1 MAICASCGAAS
12 AEGAPV
18 CASCGRP
25 AAPPPLLPPAPLPP
39 PLLPPPVSPP
49 PVLPPEPPQPPSA
62 PSAPPSAPP
71 PVPAAAP
78 PAEPPTAPFAP
89 SAPAKPDLP
98 PPVLPPPLPDPP
110 PAAGSWGAGRPY
122 DPAGARPAALA
133 WLTGADW
140 RPALRA
146 VVAPTAVLLLAALIA
161 AVPESDYYSAPF
173 HAPPFGKRL
182 GSSLAMALGALG
194 APYRL
199 SLATSWGESS
209 SVFRALPMTVTVLW
223 LLALWLGLR
232 VGARRRQQ
240 RTGEQ
245 QTRRQAAAE
254 AVRTAVA
261 AAAVTLLLGLV
272 GGARWHPGGSGLGM
286 DSAAAAQELGRTT
299 YSASAGW
306 WEAVAWTALLAG
318 LLAFAVHGTDA
329 LRWAAWRNRAV
340 RGWAVA
346 GLAAGRALAVS
357 VGLAAV
363 AGFLVVAVQVD
374 GDLTGAAVAFL
385 PNLGLLLLG
394 VGSGAV
400 FRASSSIASDGA
412 PDWQTEPHDANE
424 YSFFDP
430 GTAGTDWRWSVLL
443 ALVSAVVLGRT
454 AFRRRLD
461 PADRLRL
468 AAVYA
473 VGLSLLMLV
482 PGTLVSTESV
492 VGPLVRSRDFGS
504 EDSLALVPWTLLVAN
519 AVWAAVGALAVP
531 ALLAALDRRPAPPA
545 DRDPEE
551 PGGTPMV
558 LEVVDSE
565 DRRHP
570 AGPAAEEDGPV
581 DPSVWSR
588 RS

>member
-1 MAICASCGAAS
+1 M
-12 AEGAPV
+12 
-18 CASCGRP
+18 
-25 AAPPPLLPPAPLPP
+25 PPP
-39 PLLPPPVSPP
+39 
-49 PVLPPEPPQPPSA
+49 
-62 PSAPPSAPP
+62 
-71 PVPAAAP
+71 
-78 PAEPPTAPFAP
+78 
-89 SAPAKPDLP
+89 DL
-98 PPVLPPPLPDPP
+98 PPVLPPPPP
-110 PAAGSWGAGRPY
+110 EPPSVAGSWGAGRPY
-122 DPAGARPAALA
+122 DPAGSRPAALA

-161 AVPESDYYSAPF
+161 AVPESAYYSGAFDAPS
-173 HAPPFGKRL
+173 FGKRL

-199 SLATSWGESS
+199 GFETTEGGSS
-209 SVFRALPMTVTVLW
+209 SVFRALPMTVTALW
-223 LLALWLGLR
+223 LFALWLGLR

-245 QTRRQAAAE
+245 QTRRQAAGE

-261 AAAVTLLLGLV
+261 TAAVTLLLGLV
-272 GGARWHPGGSGLGM
+272 GGADWHPGGARFGL
-286 DSAAAAQELGRTT
+286 DSDASARFLGRTT
-299 YSASAGW
+299 YSSSAGW

-357 VGLAAV
+357 VALASA
-363 AGFLVVAVQVD
+363 AGFVVVAVRVD

-394 VGSGAV
+394 VGSGAT
-400 FRASSSIASDGA
+400 FRVSSSIAPGGA
-412 PDWQTEPHDANE
+412 PDWQPDPRAVHE

-430 GTAGTDWRWSVLL
+430 HAAGSDWRWSALL
-443 ALVSAVVLGRT
+443 ALVSAAVLGWT
-454 AFRRRLD
+454 AYRRRLD

-482 PGTLVSTESV
+482 PGALVSTESV
-492 VGPLVRSRDFGS
+492 LGPLGRSRESGL

-531 ALLAALDRRPAPPA
+531 PLLAARDRRPALPA
-545 DRDPEE
+545 DRGPGE
-551 PGGTPMV
+551 PGAESAGGTPVV
-558 LEVVDSE
+558 LEVVGSE
-565 DRRHP
+565 DGRRP
-570 AGPAAEEDGPV
+570 AWPEPEDDGPV

-588 RS
+588 RP

>member
-1 MAICASCGAAS
+1 MAICASCGAVS
-12 AEGAPV
+12 TEGAPV

-25 AAPPPLLPPAPLPP
+25 AVPPPLLPPAPLPP

-49 PVLPPEPPQPPSA
+49 PVLPPPPPAAPPSA
-62 PSAPPSAPP
+62 PSEPSAS
-71 PVPAAAP
+71 
-78 PAEPPTAPFAP
+78 

-110 PAAGSWGAGRPY
+110 PATGSWGAGRPY
-122 DPAGARPAALA
+122 DPAAARPAALA
-133 WLTGADW
+133 RLTGADW

-161 AVPESDYYSAPF
+161 AVPESTYYSGAYDAPS
-173 HAPPFGKRL
+173 FGKRL

-199 SLATSWGESS
+199 GFETAGGGSS
-209 SVFRALPMTVTVLW
+209 SVFRALPMTVTALW
-223 LLALWLGLR
+223 LFALWLGLR

-245 QTRRQAAAE
+245 QTRRQAAGE

-261 AAAVTLLLGLV
+261 SAAVTLLIGLV
-272 GGARWHPGGSGLGM
+272 GGADWHPGGARFGLDGAE
-286 DSAAAAQELGRTT
+286 AARLLGRTT
-299 YSASAGW
+299 YSSSAGW

-357 VGLAAV
+357 VALSAA
-363 AGFLVVAVQVD
+363 AGFVVVAVRVD

-394 VGSGAV
+394 VGSGAT
-400 FRASSSIASDGA
+400 FRVGSSTAVDGA
-412 PDWQTEPHDANE
+412 PDWQPDPRDVDE

-430 GTAGTDWRWSVLL
+430 HAAGTDWRWSALL
-443 ALVSAVVLGRT
+443 ALVSAAVLGWT
-454 AFRRRLD
+454 AYRRRLD

-482 PGTLVSTESV
+482 SGTLVSTESV
-492 VGPLVRSRDFGS
+492 LGTLGRSRESGF

-519 AVWAAVGALAVP
+519 AVWAAVGALALP
-531 ALLAALDRRPAPPA
+531 PLLAAVRGRPEREGPYGDGSYGDGPQDGAA
-545 DRDPEE
+545 
-551 PGGTPMV
+551 GPMV
-558 LEVVDSE
+558 SEVIGSHEVPVP
-565 DRRHP
+565 RTGGP
-570 AGPAAEEDGPV
+570 AGAAPEAEA
-581 DPSVWSR
+581 DPSVWR
-588 RS
+588 RQS

>member
-1 MAICASCGAAS
+1 M
-12 AEGAPV
+12 
-18 CASCGRP
+18 
-25 AAPPPLLPPAPLPP
+25 PPP
-39 PLLPPPVSPP
+39 
-49 PVLPPEPPQPPSA
+49 
-62 PSAPPSAPP
+62 
-71 PVPAAAP
+71 
-78 PAEPPTAPFAP
+78 
-89 SAPAKPDLP
+89 DL
-98 PPVLPPPLPDPP
+98 PPVLPPPPPEPP

-122 DPAGARPAALA
+122 DPAGSRPAALA

-146 VVAPTAVLLLAALIA
+146 VVAPTAVLLLAALIVA
-161 AVPESDYYSAPF
+161 AVPESAYYSASPD
-173 HAPPFGKRL
+173 APSFGKRL
-182 GSSLAMALGALG
+182 GSSLAMALCALG

-199 SLATSWGESS
+199 GFETTGGGSS

-223 LLALWLGLR
+223 LSALWLGLR

-245 QTRRQAAAE
+245 QTRRQAAGE

-261 AAAVTLLLGLV
+261 AAAVILLIGLV
-272 GGARWHPGGSGLGM
+272 GGADWHPGGARFGL
-286 DSAAAAQELGRTT
+286 DSAASARFLGRTT

-306 WEAVAWTALLAG
+306 WEAVGWTALLAG

-357 VGLAAV
+357 VALAAA
-363 AGFLVVAVQVD
+363 AGFVVVAVRVD

-394 VGSGAV
+394 VGSGAT
-400 FRASSSIASDGA
+400 FRVGSSTA
-412 PDWQTEPHDANE
+412 PGEAPEWQPDSRDVHE

-430 GTAGTDWRWSVLL
+430 HAAGTDWRWSALL
-443 ALVSAVVLGRT
+443 ALVSAAVLGWT
-454 AFRRRLD
+454 AYRRRLD

-482 PGTLVSTESV
+482 AGALVSTESV
-492 VGPLVRSRDFGS
+492 LGPLGRSRESGL
-504 EDSLALVPWTLLVAN
+504 ENSLALAPWTVLAAN

-531 ALLAALDRRPAPPA
+531 PLLAARDRRPAPPA
-545 DRDPEE
+545 DRGPGE
-551 PGGTPMV
+551 PGAESAGGRPTV
-558 LEVVDSE
+558 LEVVGPE
-565 DRRHP
+565 DGRHP
-570 AGPAAEEDGPV
+570 AGSEPED
-581 DPSVWSR
+581 
-588 RS
+588 

>member
-12 AEGAPV
+12 TEGAPV

-25 AAPPPLLPPAPLPP
+25 VVPPPLLPPAPLPP

-49 PVLPPEPPQPPSA
+49 PVLPPPPSA
-62 PSAPPSAPP
+62 APSA
-71 PVPAAAP
+71 
-78 PAEPPTAPFAP
+78 AP
-89 SAPAKPDLP
+89 SAPAEPPLP
-98 PPVLPPPLPDPP
+98 PPVLPPVPPPPLPS
-110 PAAGSWGAGRPY
+110 AGGSWGAGKPY
-122 DPAGARPAALA
+122 DPAGARPAALG

-146 VVAPTAVLLLAALIA
+146 VVAPTVVLLLAALIT
-161 AVPESDYYSAPF
+161 AVPEAAYFSGTYDAPS
-173 HAPPFGKRL
+173 FGKRF
-182 GSSLAMALGALG
+182 GSALAMALGALG

-199 SLATSWGESS
+199 GFETTGGGNS
-209 SVFRALPMTVTVLW
+209 SVIRALPMTVTVLW
-223 LLALWLGLR
+223 LFALWLGLR

-261 AAAVTLLLGLV
+261 AAAVTLLIGLV
-272 GGARWHPGGSGLGM
+272 GGADWHPGGAGFDLDGAT
-286 DSAAAAQELGRTT
+286 AARLLGRTT
-299 YSASAGW
+299 YSSSAGW
-306 WEAVAWTALLAG
+306 WEAVGWTALLAG

-357 VGLAAV
+357 VALSAA
-363 AGFLVVAVQVD
+363 AGFVVVAVRAD

-394 VGSGAV
+394 VGSGAT
-400 FRASSSIASDGA
+400 FRAGSSFVIDGV
-412 PDWQTEPHDANE
+412 PDWESDPRDVTE

-430 GTAGTDWRWSVLL
+430 HAAGTDWRWSALL
-443 ALVSAVVLGRT
+443 ALVSAAVLGWT
-454 AFRRRLD
+454 AYRRRLD

-482 PGTLVSTESV
+482 SGTLASVESAFGMFG
-492 VGPLVRSRDFGS
+492 GPREPGF
-504 EDSLALVPWTLLVAN
+504 EYSLALVPWTLLLAN
-519 AVWAAVGALAVP
+519 AVWAVVGALVVP
-531 ALLAALDRRPAPPA
+531 PLLVARDRQPAPPA
-545 DRDPEE
+545 DRDPGE
-551 PGGTPMV
+551 PGATPVV
-558 LEVVDSE
+558 LEVVGSE
-565 DRRHP
+565 DVRR
-570 AGPAAEEDGPV
+570 PAAPAPEDDGPV

-588 RS
+588 RP

>member
-1 MAICASCGAAS
+1 M
-12 AEGAPV
+12 
-18 CASCGRP
+18 
-25 AAPPPLLPPAPLPP
+25 PPPLLPPAPLPP
-39 PLLPPPVSPP
+39 PVLPPAPLPP
-49 PVLPPEPPQPPSA
+49 PVLPPASP
-62 PSAPPSAPP
+62 
-71 PVPAAAP
+71 
-78 PAEPPTAPFAP
+78 
-89 SAPAKPDLP
+89 APAKPALP

-110 PAAGSWGAGRPY
+110 PVAGSWGAGRPY

-161 AVPESDYYSAPF
+161 AVPESAYYSGALDAPS
-173 HAPPFGKRL
+173 FGKRL

-199 SLATSWGESS
+199 GFETSGGGSS
-209 SVFRALPMTVTVLW
+209 SVFRALPMTVTALW
-223 LLALWLGLR
+223 LFTLWLGLR

-240 RTGEQ
+240 HTGEQ
-245 QTRRQAAAE
+245 QTRRQAAGE

-261 AAAVTLLLGLV
+261 AATVTLLLGLV
-272 GGARWHPGGSGLGM
+272 GGAQWHPGGARFGL
-286 DSAAAAQELGRTT
+286 DAAASARFLGRTT
-299 YSASAGW
+299 YSSSAGW

-346 GLAAGRALAVS
+346 GLAAGRALTVS
-357 VGLAAV
+357 VALAAA
-363 AGFLVVAVQVD
+363 AGFVVVAVRVD

-394 VGSGAV
+394 VGSGAT
-400 FRASSSIASDGA
+400 FRVSSSTAPGGA
-412 PDWQTEPHDANE
+412 PDWQPDPRDVDE

-430 GTAGTDWRWSVLL
+430 HTAGTDWRWSALL
-443 ALVSAVVLGRT
+443 ALVSAAVLGWT
-454 AFRRRLD
+454 AYRRRLD
-461 PADRLRL
+461 RADRLRL

-482 PGTLVSTESV
+482 SGTLVSTESV
-492 VGPLVRSRDFGS
+492 LDPFGRSRESGF
-504 EDSLALVPWTLLVAN
+504 EDSLGLVPWTLLVAN
-519 AVWAAVGALAVP
+519 AVWAAVGALALP
-531 ALLAALDRRPAPPA
+531 PLLAARDRRPAPPA
-545 DRDPEE
+545 DRGPGE
-551 PGGTPMV
+551 PGAESAGATPMV
-558 LEVVDSE
+558 LEVVGSE
-565 DRRHP
+565 DGRAP
-570 AGPAAEEDGPV
+570 AGPAPEDDGPV

-588 RS
+588 RP

>member
-1 MAICASCGAAS
+1 MAGP
-12 AEGAPV
+12 G
-18 CASCGRP
+18 
-25 AAPPPLLPPAPLPP
+25 APLPP
-39 PLLPPPVSPP
+39 
-49 PVLPPEPPQPPSA
+49 E
-62 PSAPPSAPP
+62 
-71 PVPAAAP
+71 
-78 PAEPPTAPFAP
+78 
-89 SAPAKPDLP
+89 LP
-98 PPVLPPPLPDPP
+98 PPVLPPPVLP
-110 PAAGSWGAGRPY
+110 PAPPVGGPWGAGRPY
-122 DPAGARPAALA
+122 DPAAGRPAALA
-133 WLTGADW
+133 GLIGADW

-173 HAPPFGKRL
+173 DSPPFGKRL

-199 SLATSWGESS
+199 SLGTEWGESS

-232 VGARRRQQ
+232 VGARSRQQ

-254 AVRTAVA
+254 AVRTAVVA
-261 AAAVTLLLGLV
+261 AAATLLLGLV
-272 GGARWHPGGSGLGM
+272 GGTRWHPGGRGLGM
-286 DSAAAAQELGRTT
+286 DSADALQGLGRTT
-299 YSASAGW
+299 YGASAGW

-357 VGLAAV
+357 VALAAV
-363 AGFLVVAVQVD
+363 AGFVLVAVRAD

-400 FRASSSIASDGA
+400 FRAGSSVASDGV
-412 PDWQTEPHDANE
+412 PDWRTRPYDANE

-430 GTAGTDWRWSVLL
+430 GTAGADWRWSVLL

-482 PGTLVSTESV
+482 AGTLVSTESV
-492 VGPLVRSRDFGS
+492 VGPLLRSRDFGS
-504 EDSLALVPWTLLVAN
+504 EDSLSLVPWTLLVAN

-531 ALLAALDRRPAPPA
+531 PLLAALDRPSAPPA
-545 DRDPEE
+545 DRDPGE
-551 PGGTPMV
+551 PGAESAGVTPMV

-565 DRRHP
+565 DGRR
-570 AGPAAEEDGPV
+570 PAAPVPEDGGPV

-588 RS
+588 RP